1 MTTINPTQTPT
12 QQAVAWTRDQ
22 VRLHPN
28 LPELLN
34 AVVGQT
40 LNSVSASDLNLV
52 FDETTGKA
60 VIRNR
65 DANPVRKIMN
75 AVDALAG
82 ESFYL
87 RPNGHKYFTR
97 SWGQHTDVE
106 VVRNQRASERGK
118 SILLYGAPG
127 TGKTAMFE
135 GAFGDDLIT
144 VLGTGDTEVGDLV
157 GGYVQTVAG
166 GFEWVDGPLV
176 QAAEQGKVLLIDE
189 IGLIDPKVLSVV
201 YGLMDGRK
209 ELKVTANPERAIVKA
224 KEGFFVVAATNPNAP
239 GVNLSE
245 ALLSR
250 FGIQAEMTTDWS
262 LARKLGVPAQAV
274 TCAQNLFKKQQSDE
288 VNWSPQMRELLDFRD
303 IAEDLGTEWAVSN
316 LIAQAPFED
325 RAIVADVFTRV
336 FGTEFK
342 PAKI

>member
-1 MTTINPTQTPT
+1 MTTLIPGTP
-12 QQAVAWTRDQ
+12 QAWVADQ
-22 VRLHPN
+22 VRFNAN
-28 LPELLN
+28 LPTLLN

-40 LNSVSASDLNLV
+40 LNSVVASDLNLV
-52 FDETTGKA
+52 FDDKTGKA

-65 DANPVRKIMN
+65 DGAAPARNKMN
-75 AVDALAG
+75 AVDALEG
-82 ESFYL
+82 EAFYL

-97 SWGQHTDVE
+97 AWGKHTDVE
-106 VVRNQRASERGK
+106 VARNQRISERGK

-135 GAFGDDLIT
+135 GAFGDELIT

-157 GGYVQTVAG
+157 GGYVQTIAG

-224 KEGFFVVAATNPNAP
+224 KDGFFVVAATNPNAP
-239 GVNLSE
+239 GVVLSE

-250 FGIQAEMTTDWS
+250 FGIQAEMTTDWM
-262 LARKLGVPAQAV
+262 LATKLGVPSLAV
-274 TCAQNLFKKQQSDE
+274 TCAQNLAKKQKSDE
-288 VNWSPQMRELLDFRD
+288 VSWAPQMRELLDFRD
-303 IAEDLGTEWAVSN
+303 IAEDLGTEWAISN

-336 FGTEFK
+336 FAMEVK

>member
-1 MTTINPTQTPT
+1 MTTPNTNPTS
-12 QQAVAWTRDQ
+12 QQWVENQR
-22 VRLHPN
+22 RIHEN
-28 LPELLN
+28 LPVMLS
-34 AVVGQT
+34 AVVGQV
-40 LNSVSASDLNLV
+40 LNPVVASDLNLGY
-52 FDETTGKA
+52 DETAGKA

-65 DANPVRKIMN
+65 DNANTEKAGVQVTQ
-75 AVDALAG
+75 VDALAG
-82 ESFYL
+82 ESFYV
-87 RPNGHKYFTR
+87 RPNGQKYFTR
-97 SWGQHTDVE
+97 KWGQHTDVE
-106 VVRNQRASERGK
+106 VARSQRASATGK

-157 GGYVQTVAG
+157 GGYVQTIAG

-176 QAAEQGKVLLIDE
+176 RAAEEGKVLLIDE

-201 YGLMDGRK
+201 YGLMDGRR

-224 KEGFFVVAATNPNAP
+224 KDGFFVVAATNPNAP

-250 FGIQAEMTTDWS
+250 FGIQAEMTTDWT

-274 TCAQNLFKKQQSDE
+274 TCAQNLAKKQQSDE
-288 VNWSPQMRELLDFRD
+288 VNWSPQMRELLDYRD
-303 IAEDLGTEWAVSN
+303 ISAELGADWAVSN
-316 LIAQAPFED
+316 LIAQAPVED

-336 FGTEFK
+336 YGTEFK

>member
-1 MTTINPTQTPT
+1 MPTFIPGSPQEW
-12 QQAVAWTRDQ
+12 VAEQ
-22 VRLHPN
+22 VRFNEN
-28 LPELLN
+28 LPTLLN

-40 LNSVSASDLNLV
+40 LNSVVASDLNLV
-52 FDETTGKA
+52 YDETTGKA
-60 VIRNR
+60 VLRNR
-65 DANPVRKIMN
+65 DGAPKVRSRKVN
-75 AVDALAG
+75 QVDALEG
-82 ESFYL
+82 EAFYV
-87 RPNGHKYFTR
+87 RPNGDKYFART
-97 SWGQHTDVE
+97 WGDHIDVE
-106 VVRNQRASERGK
+106 VARKQRISPRGK

-135 GAFGDDLIT
+135 GAFGDELIT

-157 GGYVQTVAG
+157 GGYVQTIAG

-176 QAAEQGKVLLIDE
+176 RAAEEGKVLLIDE

-201 YGLMDGRK
+201 YGLMDGRR

-224 KEGFFVVAATNPNAP
+224 KDGFFVVAATNPNAP

-250 FGIQAEMTTDWS
+250 FGIQAEMTTDWV
-262 LARKLGVPAQAV
+262 LAGKLGVPALAV
-274 TCAQNLFKKQQSDE
+274 NVAQNLATKLKRDE
-288 VNWSPQMRELLDFRD
+288 VSWAPQMREMLDFRD
-303 IAEDLGTEWAVSN
+303 IAEDLGTEWAISN

-336 FGTEFK
+336 FAVESK

>member
-1 MTTINPTQTPT
+1 MTTFTPGT
-12 QQAVAWTRDQ
+12 PQAWVADQ
-22 VRLHPN
+22 VRFNAN
-28 LPELLN
+28 LPTLLN

-40 LNSVSASDLNLV
+40 LNSVVASDLNLV
-52 FDETTGKA
+52 FDDKTGKA

-65 DANPVRKIMN
+65 DGAAPARNKMK
-75 AVDALAG
+75 AVDALEG
-82 ESFYL
+82 EAFYL
-87 RPNGHKYFTR
+87 RPKGHKYFTR
-97 SWGQHTDVE
+97 AWGQHTDVE
-106 VVRNQRASERGK
+106 VARNQRISERGK

-135 GAFGDDLIT
+135 GAFGDELIT

-157 GGYVQTVAG
+157 GGYVQTIAG

-224 KEGFFVVAATNPNAP
+224 KDGFFVVAATNPNAP
-239 GVNLSE
+239 GVVLSE

-250 FGIQAEMTTDWS
+250 FGIQAEMTTDWT
-262 LARKLGVPAQAV
+262 LATKLGVPALAV
-274 TCAQNLFKKQQSDE
+274 TCAQNLAKKQKSDE
-288 VNWSPQMRELLDFRD
+288 VSWAPQMRELLDFRD
-303 IAEDLGTEWAVSN
+303 IAEDLGTDWAISN

-336 FGTEFK
+336 FAMEVK

>member
-1 MTTINPTQTPT
+1 MTTVNPNPTPQEW
-12 QQAVAWTRDQ
+12 VANQRR
-22 VRLHPN
+22 VHEN
-28 LPELLN
+28 LPNMLN
-34 AVVGQT
+34 AIVGQT
-40 LNSVSASDLNLV
+40 LNPVVASDLNL
-52 FDETTGKA
+52 FYDETAGKA
-60 VIRNR
+60 VVRNR
-65 DANPVRKIMN
+65 DNNTNTNAGAPVS
-75 AVDALAG
+75 VDALAG
-82 ESFYL
+82 ESFYV
-87 RPNGHKYFTR
+87 RPNGQKYFTR
-97 SWGQHTDVE
+97 KWGQHTDVE
-106 VVRNQRASERGK
+106 VARKQRASETGK

-135 GAFGDDLIT
+135 GAFGEDLIT

-157 GGYVQTVAG
+157 GGYVQTIAG

-201 YGLMDGRK
+201 YGLMDGRR

-224 KEGFFVVAATNPNAP
+224 QDGFFVVAATNPNAP

-250 FGIQAEMTTDWS
+250 FGIQAEMTTDWA

-274 TCAQNLFKKQQSDE
+274 TCAQNLAKKQQSDE

-303 IAEDLGTEWAVSN
+303 IANELGTDWAVSN
-316 LIAQAPFED
+316 LIAQAPVED

-336 FGTEFK
+336 YGTEFK

>member
-1 MTTINPTQTPT
+1 MTTFLPGTP
-12 QQAVAWTRDQ
+12 QAWVADQ
-22 VRLHPN
+22 KRFHEN
-28 LPELLN
+28 LPNLLN
-34 AVVGQT
+34 AVVGQA
-40 LNSVSASDLNLV
+40 LNSVVASDLNLV
-52 FDETTGKA
+52 YDEKTGKA

-65 DANPVRKIMN
+65 DGVPTPARRKMTE
-75 AVDALAG
+75 VDALAG

-87 RPNGHKYFTR
+87 RPNGQKYYAR
-97 SWGQHTDVE
+97 PWGQHIDVE
-106 VVRNQRASERGK
+106 VARKQRLSERGK

-135 GAFGDDLIT
+135 GAFGEELIT

-157 GGYVQTVAG
+157 GGYVQTISG

-176 QAAEQGKVLLIDE
+176 RAAEEGKVILIDE

-201 YGLMDGRK
+201 YGLMDGRR

-224 KEGFFVVAATNPNAP
+224 KDGFFVVAATNPNAP

-250 FGIQAEMTTDWS
+250 FGIQAEMTTDWV
-262 LARKLGVPAQAV
+262 LAGKLGVPASAV
-274 TCAQNLFKKQQSDE
+274 NVAQNLATKQKKDE
-288 VNWSPQMRELLDFRD
+288 VSWSPQMRELLDFRD

-316 LIAQAPFED
+316 LIAQAPLED

-336 FGTEFK
+336 FASEFK
-342 PAKI
+342 PARI

>member
-1 MTTINPTQTPT
+1 MTTIIKSPATL
-12 QQAVAWTRDQ
+12 AMEWTAEQ
-22 VRLHPN
+22 VRFQEN
-28 LPELLN
+28 LPGLLN
-34 AVVGQT
+34 AVVVQVV
-40 LNSVSASDLNLV
+40 NPVVASDLNLV
-52 FDETTGKA
+52 YDETSGKA

-65 DANPVRKIMN
+65 DANPVRKTMN

-82 ESFYL
+82 ESFYV
-87 RPNGHKYFTR
+87 RPNGQKYFTR

-106 VVRNQRASERGK
+106 VVRNQRTSERGK

-135 GAFGDDLIT
+135 GAFGEELIT

-157 GGYVQTVAG
+157 GGYVQTIAG

-224 KEGFFVVAATNPNAP
+224 KDGFFVVAATNPNAP

-274 TCAQNLFKKQQSDE
+274 TCAQNLAKKQQSDE

-303 IAEDLGTEWAVSN
+303 ISEDLGTEWAVSN

>member
-1 MTTINPTQTPT
+1 MTTVNPNPTPQEW
-12 QQAVAWTRDQ
+12 VANQRR
-22 VRLHPN
+22 VHEN
-28 LPELLN
+28 LPNLLN

-40 LNSVSASDLNLV
+40 LNPVVASDLNL
-52 FDETTGKA
+52 FYDETAGKA
-60 VIRNR
+60 VVRNR
-65 DANPVRKIMN
+65 DNNNTNAGAPVS
-75 AVDALAG
+75 VDALAG
-82 ESFYL
+82 ESFYV
-87 RPNGHKYFTR
+87 RPNGQKYFTR
-97 SWGQHTDVE
+97 KWGQHTDVE
-106 VVRNQRASERGK
+106 VARKQRASKTGK

-135 GAFGDDLIT
+135 GAFGEDLIT

-157 GGYVQTVAG
+157 GGYVQTIAG

-201 YGLMDGRK
+201 YGLMDGRR

-224 KEGFFVVAATNPNAP
+224 QDGFFVVAATNPNAP

-250 FGIQAEMTTDWS
+250 FGIQAEMTTDWA

-274 TCAQNLFKKQQSDE
+274 TCAQNLAKKQQSDE

-303 IAEDLGTEWAVSN
+303 IANELGTDWAVSN
-316 LIAQAPFED
+316 LIAQAPVED

-336 FGTEFK
+336 YGAEFK

>member
-1 MTTINPTQTPT
+1 MTTVNPNPTPQEW
-12 QQAVAWTRDQ
+12 VANQRR
-22 VRLHPN
+22 VHEN
-28 LPELLN
+28 LPNLLN
-34 AVVGQT
+34 AIVGQT
-40 LNSVSASDLNLV
+40 LNPIVASDLNL
-52 FDETTGKA
+52 FYDETAGKA
-60 VIRNR
+60 VVRNR
-65 DANPVRKIMN
+65 DNTNTNTN
-75 AVDALAG
+75 AGATVSVDALAG
-82 ESFYL
+82 ESFYV
-87 RPNGHKYFTR
+87 RPNGQKYFTR
-97 SWGQHTDVE
+97 KWGQHTDVE
-106 VVRNQRASERGK
+106 VARKQRASEIGK

-135 GAFGDDLIT
+135 GAFGEDLIT

-157 GGYVQTVAG
+157 GGYVQTIAG

-201 YGLMDGRK
+201 YGLMDGRR

-224 KEGFFVVAATNPNAP
+224 QDGFFVVAATNPNAP

-250 FGIQAEMTTDWS
+250 FGIQAEMTTDWA

-274 TCAQNLFKKQQSDE
+274 TCAQNLAKKQQSDE

-303 IAEDLGTEWAVSN
+303 IANELGTDWAVSN
-316 LIAQAPFED
+316 LIAQAPVED

-336 FGTEFK
+336 YGAEFK